1 MGAQCLKILT
11 HTTLDV
17 LLYFLK
23 LARLKIANEL
33 QSRLLTAVWMCLQ
46 SVAMGTKRSLILK
59 NCAENSHTLRLHD
72 L

>member
-1 MGAQCLKILT
+1 MGTQCLKILT

-17 LLYFLK
+17 LLYFVE

-33 QSRLLTAVWMCLQ
+33 QSHLLTAVWMCLQ
-46 SVAMGTKRSLILK
+46 SVAMGTKGSLILK
-59 NCAENSHTLRLHD
+59 NCTENSHALRLHD